1 MTARILPMVRDNLE
15 TVRDSMHVGIIHNYE
30 VWYTQHCAANSA
42 TAELLFVAL
51 YNGLTLV
58 HYTRTR

>member
-1 MTARILPMVRDNLE
+1 MVRDNLE